1 MGLLTIYADTKK
13 IVETCLCDTDMSKRP
28 CRTLMILFVCSD
40 TDSQEAVN
48 ETSSIS
54 EPNLS
59 CKLVTEQEELGE
71 LRFSLDHDL
80 KHSLQFK
87 FQIKFHFQM
96 CHLFSKA
103 EASSFNCLTYQTHQG
118 KRKFSMFLEKLD

>member
-1 MGLLTIYADTKK
+1 
-13 IVETCLCDTDMSKRP
+13 
-28 CRTLMILFVCSD
+28 MILFVCSD

-48 ETSSIS
+48 ETWSIS

-71 LRFSLDHDL
+71 VRFSLDHDL

-87 FQIKFHFQM
+87 LQIKFHFQM

-103 EASSFNCLTYQTHQG
+103 EASSCNCLTHQTHQG
-118 KRKFSMFLEKLD
+118 TRKFSMFLEKLD

>member
-13 IVETCLCDTDMSKRP
+13 IVETCLLDTDMSKRP
-28 CRTLMILFVCSD
+28 CRILMILFVCSD

-48 ETSSIS
+48 ETWSIS

-87 FQIKFHFQM
+87 LQIKFHFQM
-96 CHLFSKA
+96 CHFFSKA
-103 EASSFNCLTYQTHQG
+103 EASSCNCLTHQTHQG
-118 KRKFSMFLEKLD
+118 TRKLACF